1 MAAAAS
7 SRSGGEP
14 EAVGHGGSV
23 LALGRRARAWRLAL
37 AACLAVGYLAGTLV
51 GDDHWWPLAPW
62 RMYSTSTAPTGA
74 VSVPVLQVQGMED
87 ETWRDTPLRPRNIGL
102 SRAELEGRQDVVLRD
117 PAVLATIAA
126 THARLDPDDP
136 PWTGVRLVR
145 RSTVIEDRS
154 PTGAVRERVLAEW
167 TVPGGGRLV
176 DP

>member
-14 EAVGHGGSV
+14 EPVGHGGPV
-23 LALGRRARAWRLAL
+23 LVLGRRARAWRLAL

-51 GDDHWWPLAPW
+51 GGDHWWPLAPW

-74 VSVPVLQVQGMED
+74 VSVPVLQVRVPGD
-87 ETWRDTPLRPRNIGL
+87 ATWRDTALTPASIGL
-102 SRAELEGRQDVVLRD
+102 TRAELEGRQDLVLRD
-117 PAVLATIAA
+117 PTLLGSIAT
-126 THARLDPDDP
+126 THARLRPDDE

-154 PTGAVRERVLAEW
+154 PTGEMRERVLAEW
-167 TVPGGGRLV
+167 TVLGGGQV
-176 DP
+176 MDP

>member
-1 MAAAAS
+1 MATAA
-7 SRSGGEP
+7 RSPAEGVPEGGGP
-14 EAVGHGGSV
+14 AGPV
-23 LALGRRARAWRLAL
+23 LVLGRAGRTWRLAV
-37 AACLAVGYLAGTLV
+37 AALLVAGYLAGTLV

-62 RMYSTSTAPTGA
+62 RMYSTATAPTGA
-74 VSVPVLQVQGMED
+74 VSVPILQVQVLGD

-126 THARLDPDDP
+126 THARLDPDDR

-154 PTGAVRERVLAEW
+154 PTGEVRERVLAEW
-167 TVPGGGRLV
+167 TVLGGGQV
-176 DP
+176 MGP